1 MKPLLFLLVTLF
13 TVSSY
18 GQTNR
23 ISNSNIVELKN
34 IETRIASLGRSVIEA
49 EEMVDRFRADSAFTR
64 GLVQALKIPY
74 SFDYAFDSLTTVS
87 KIVAP
92 DNSFKIF
99 TWQVMKDLTYFRQR
113 GCIQMNTTD
122 GSLKIFPLFDYSEF
136 AENPVDSTRN
146 NTTWIGAIYYNIILK
161 TFNKKN
167 YYTLLGFDDNDARS
181 TKKWIEVLTFD
192 DNGIPRF
199 GGRFFNYPND
209 SIKPPQPAYRFCLEY
224 KKDGRAKMNYD
235 PSVDMIVF
243 AHLTSESGDYTNKYD
258 LVPYGDFEG
267 FQWKNGKW
275 NYIKNPYA
283 GKVFDEKQNTFS
295 NPLYDDEEK
304 SEKKLSEISKKNMKK
319 KGGGN

>member
-1 MKPLLFLLVTLF
+1 MKQLLFLISALL
-13 TVSSY
+13 SINAI
-18 GQTNR
+18 GQGSR
-23 ISNSNIVELKN
+23 ITTSNLAELKN
-34 IETRIASLGRSVIEA
+34 IELKIAASGRNVIES
-49 EEMVDRFRADSAFTR
+49 EEMTDRFRADSAFTR
-64 GLVQALKIPY
+64 GLVQALKTPF
-74 SFDYAFDSLTTVS
+74 SFDYTFDSLTTIS

-113 GCIQMNTTD
+113 GCIQMNTAD

-136 AENPVDSTRN
+136 AENPVDSTRAN
-146 NTTWIGAIYYNIILK
+146 NTWIGAIYYNIILK

-192 DNGIPRF
+192 DTGLPRF
-199 GGRFFNYPND
+199 GGRFFNYPTD
-209 SIKPPQPAYRFCLEY
+209 SVKPPQPAYRFCLEY

-235 PSVDMIVF
+235 PAVDMIIF
-243 AHLTSESGDYTNKYD
+243 ARLTSETGDYNNKYE

-275 NYIKNPYA
+275 VHVKNPYA
-283 GKVFDEKQNTFS
+283 NTIFNEKQSSLS